1 MEHLTYIADVAA
13 SEYTDLAL
21 VTECVVMSAQTN
33 DWN

>member
-1 MEHLTYIADVAA
+1 MEHLIFITDVQA